1 MSCVEEPY
9 KCPVPEYGLTGPQVE
24 PDASYWNYCPQLR
37 LVSIKE
43 LLTITDD
50 DTHPGYF
57 PPYPDPC
64 TSEGKELIQ
73 KEFDELVELQKLRD
87 DPCELVT
94 AKDCGLLTDSPCKPV
109 EKLPFAFGCRSRV
122 SRLFNLMPPALGAV
136 QVNRLPG
143 QQVIR
148 TGRGMARAVEAE
160 TPGIF
165 HRHALNY
172 LITTRS
178 WSPPRQALIWAAL
191 DVAIASALQAAWY
204 YKWLS
209 PRPLTSRRPRPIEYA
224 AANGFDLD
232 VLFDRPDELNP
243 NYITCPDARPCS
255 SNPGFSPGTPRH
267 PAYPSGHSTYAGAAT
282 TILAYFFGNDPT
294 PNALTLG
301 LGTGTIGDE
310 LRTMAD
316 NIGMGRMWA
325 GIHWRSDHE
334 AGMKL
339 GQVVAC
345 LVLRQLNSI
354 CGGDFLVCPP
364 TSPAAPQCNCS
375 QDVPCA
381 DDKPTPCDVLKERAK
396 RCQDACPPCG
406 ESFDRLQ
413 DPCGAGGGLQAET
426 ADKAHPELLD
436 QRSVQQGAISEAARA
451 EALEGR
457 RFDGGDAGGE
467 ATTTSGTATG
477 ATPEELD
484 RRSVQQG
491 GGTGKVK

>member
-1 MSCVEEPY
+1 MTCVERPY
-9 KCPVPEYGLTGPQVE
+9 PCPVPEYALKGPQVE
-24 PDASYWNYCPQLR
+24 PEASFWNHCPQLR

-50 DTHPGYF
+50 PGHPGYF

-64 TSEGKELIQ
+64 TGEGQDLTKKEI
-73 KEFDELVELQKLRD
+73 EELVHLSRLRD
-87 DPCELVT
+87 EPCSLESPCRLDVV
-94 AKDCGLLTDSPCKPV
+94 DGCLSLSRSPCKPV
-109 EKLPFAFGCRSRV
+109 EKLPFAFDFRADI

-136 QVNRLPG
+136 QAARLPG

-160 TPGIF
+160 TPGLF

-178 WSPPRQALIWAAL
+178 WSPPRQALVWAAL

-209 PRPLTSRRPRPIEYA
+209 PRPLTSRRQRPIEYA
-224 AANGFDLD
+224 ADNGIELD

-243 NYITCPDARPCS
+243 SYITCPDARPCATD
-255 SNPGFSPGTPRH
+255 PGFSPGTPRH
-267 PAYPSGHSTYAGAAT
+267 PAYPSGHSTYAGAAS

-301 LGTGTIGDE
+301 LGASTIGDE
-310 LRTMAD
+310 LRNMAD
-316 NIGMGRMWA
+316 NIGMGRLWA

-334 AGMKL
+334 AGLKL

-345 LVLRQLNSI
+345 LVLRQLSSI
-354 CGGDFLVCPP
+354 CGCRFDLCPP
-364 TSPAAPQCNCS
+364 MMPMPAQCRCSDADPCPHDAP
-375 QDVPCA
+375 P
-381 DDKPTPCDVLKERAK
+381 PCDELKRLARACQER
-396 RCQDACPPCG
+396 CPPCG
-406 ESFDRLQ
+406 ESYDCLPEPCPAPAADR
-413 DPCGAGGGLQAET
+413 A
-426 ADKAHPELLD
+426 LD
-436 QRSVQQGAISEAARA
+436 QRSVQQGALSQAARQ
-451 EALEGR
+451 ERQQLLESRAPSGSAQ
-457 RFDGGDAGGE
+457 AGSPS
-467 ATTTSGTATG
+467 AG
-477 ATPEELD
+477 ASPEQLD

-491 GGTGKVK
+491 GK